1 MVRRFAVQPQ
11 SELDIQAAALW
22 YEDQRSGLGGQ
33 FLDELALVFRRI
45 ENNPRQF
52 PLIQGGV
59 RRALLHQFP
68 YGVYFLFEA
77 ETVAILAVL
86 HSHRHP
92 DVWKRR
98 T

>member
-1 MVRRFAVQPQ
+1 
-11 SELDIQAAALW
+11 
-22 YEDQRSGLGGQ
+22 
-33 FLDELALVFRRI
+33 
-45 ENNPRQF
+45 
-52 PLIQGGV
+52 V

-77 ETVAILAVL
+77 EAVAILAVL
-86 HSHRHP
+86 HSHRNP